1 MYKKVS
7 RGKLWRICVE
17 RRGPVD
23 YSYQPLKAVETLFVY
38 HVVVRTGPLAPY
50 IVLETY
56 YIEMWRLE
64 VLTRHYKLT
73 LSLASGFEYSAQH
86 FLSFNFQDDPKDI
99 VSSVCVVL
107 LLS

>member
-1 MYKKVS
+1 MCREKGSGGLLLSASKS
-7 RGKLWRICVE
+7 CG
-17 RRGPVD
+17 D
-23 YSYQPLKAVETLFVY
+23 PLCLTMWLSGQ
-38 HVVVRTGPLAPY
+38 GPLTPY

-56 YIEMWRLE
+56 YIEIWRLE

-99 VSSVCVVL
+99 VSSVCVAL

>member
-1 MYKKVS
+1 MENTCREKGSGGLLLSASKS
-7 RGKLWRICVE
+7 CG
-17 RRGPVD
+17 D
-23 YSYQPLKAVETLFVY
+23 PLCLTMWLSGQ
-38 HVVVRTGPLAPY
+38 GPLAPY
-50 IVLETY
+50 IVLEIY
-56 YIEMWRLE
+56 YIEIWRLE

-99 VSSVCVVL
+99 VSSVCVAL